1 MWKISLQRSVAMAR
15 AEVSTKTEKGEKIS
29 WAGTLI
35 DGQPCYELFQRLLHV
50 LIVHCTMQFDIA
62 ISDKDQSDLCSSYC
76 VSPEE
81 FLDVS
86 SNIFS
91 SFISLMS
98 HSQKCCKSLKSVCS
112 DFLLKKNFS
121 MWTTLNQKLPFDF
134 RPIFIFTGPLWYPNH
149 FCFKILVI
157 TQLFWTCGVELVT
170 CDCL

>member
-35 DGQPCYELFQRLLHV
+35 DGQPCYKLFQRLLHV
-50 LIVHCTMQFDIA
+50 RNVHCTMQFDIA
-62 ISDKDQSDLCSSYC
+62 ISDQSDLCSSYC
-76 VSPEE
+76 VSPAE

-112 DFLLKKNFS
+112 YFLLKK
-121 MWTTLNQKLPFDF
+121 KLFNVNNLKSKT
-134 RPIFIFTGPLWYPNH
+134 FIRLQAHLYLSWSR
-149 FCFKILVI
+149 LVS
-157 TQLFWTCGVELVT
+157 QSFLL
-170 CDCL
+170 

>member
-1 MWKISLQRSVAMAR
+1 MAR

-29 WAGTLI
+29 CAGNLI
-35 DGQPCYELFQRLLHV
+35 DGQPCYKLFQRLLHV
-50 LIVHCTMQFDIA
+50 RNVHCTMQFETA

-76 VSPEE
+76 VSPAE

-112 DFLLKKNFS
+112 DFLLNVNNNVNNLKSK
-121 MWTTLNQKLPFDF
+121 T
-134 RPIFIFTGPLWYPNH
+134 FIRLQAHLYLSWSPLVSQS
-149 FCFKILVI
+149 L
-157 TQLFWTCGVELVT
+157 LL
-170 CDCL
+170 

>member
-1 MWKISLQRSVAMAR
+1 MAR

-29 WAGTLI
+29 CARTLI
-35 DGQPCYELFQRLLHV
+35 DGQPCYKLFQRFLHV
-50 LIVHCTMQFDIA
+50 RNVHCTMQFDIA

-76 VSPEE
+76 VSPAE

-112 DFLLKKNFS
+112 DFLLNVNNNVNNLKSK
-121 MWTTLNQKLPFDF
+121 T
-134 RPIFIFTGPLWYPNH
+134 FIRLQAHLYLSWSPLVSQS
-149 FCFKILVI
+149 L
-157 TQLFWTCGVELVT
+157 LL
-170 CDCL
+170 